1 MKPKLLVLTSTYP
14 RWKDD
19 TDPPFVYELSKR
31 LISYFDVTVL
41 APHYPGAKTFEE
53 INGLKIYRYR
63 YFFGGFEKLAGST
76 GILPTLKQNKLYW
89 LLVPFFIVSQFFAL
103 LSLSR
108 KLRPD
113 IIHAH
118 WVIPQGLISSLAAM
132 FTKVPFVVTAH
143 GADVFGLR
151 SSLMKIVKLFALKR
165 AKSVTVVSSEL
176 KTAIERN
183 LGLFNHVQVIAM
195 GVDSKHF
202 TPSKRDSSIKN
213 KICMEGEALIFV
225 GRLSEKKG
233 VSYLIEA
240 MPLVLDEFPNAK
252 LLIIGKGELGGELQA
267 RVNSLRLEQSII
279 FLGAVPNK
287 ELHSYYSASDIF
299 IGPSIVSVSGDTEG
313 LGLTFVEAAMSGC
326 LLIGTDVGGIGDI
339 ILNNE
344 TGFLVPEKDSQAL
357 SAKIIYC
364 LRHLKEMGEI
374 KKKACSRCIQ
384 KYDWEKVSKRY
395 ADLFSSLVE

>member
-1 MKPKLLVLTSTYP
+1 MKPKLLVLTSTFP

-63 YFFGGFEKLAGST
+63 YFFGRFEKLAGST

-89 LLVPFFIVSQFFAL
+89 FLVPFFIVSQFFAL
-103 LSLSR
+103 LFISR

-118 WVIPQGLISSLAAM
+118 WVIPQGLTSSLSAM

-143 GADVFGLR
+143 GADVFGLQ
-151 SSLMKIVKLFALKR
+151 SSLMKKVKLFALKR
-165 AKSVTVVSSEL
+165 AQSVTVVSNEL
-176 KTAIERN
+176 KIAVERN
-183 LGLFNHVQVIAM
+183 LGLFHHVQVIAM
-195 GVDSKHF
+195 GVDSKYF
-202 TPSKRDSSIKN
+202 TLSKRDSAIKN
-213 KICMEGEALIFV
+213 KLGMEGEALIFV

-240 MPLVLDEFPNAK
+240 MPLVLNEFPNAR

-287 ELHSYYSASDIF
+287 ELHSYYSASDIC

-339 ILNNE
+339 ILDKE

-357 SAKIIYC
+357 SDKIIYC
-364 LRHLKEMGEI
+364 LSHLEEMGEI
-374 KKKACSRCIQ
+374 KKKARSRCVQ
-384 KYDWEKVSKRY
+384 KYDWDKFLKRY